1 MAERPHICLIAP
13 LVFPV
18 LTGDRNLKV
27 IGGAEV
33 QQNFIA
39 RGLRAAG
46 YPVSILTGDF
56 GQPDDYEF
64 DGLRVLKVRQQGHTF
79 PVLRYFHPRMTSIWS
94 AMRRA
99 NADIYYQRCA
109 GVNTFIAGLYAK
121 THGKHFVYAAAHDL
135 DLDRPRTRE
144 IFPGSSGWRDLP
156 IYQAGL
162 KMADVIIAQHSGQ
175 VEACRRWHR
184 REAEWIPSGYVPPT
198 SARCEPDGVVL
209 WVSTLRQWKRPE
221 LFLKLA
227 QSLPNLQF
235 RMVGGASMAEGDRSA
250 KGFFSEI
257 ESAARALP
265 NVEFVGFVPYQEVE
279 RHFDEASLFV
289 NTSDYEG
296 FPNTFLQ
303 AWARGIPTVSF
314 VNCGARDAH
323 GPIGVVAGDLNEM
336 QMAVAHFAADRS
348 AWLEEHTRCSQYFH
362 ANHAMPA
369 VITRYRALFDRLAVP
384 A

>member
-1 MAERPHICLIAP
+1 MAKQPHICLIAP

-56 GQPDDYEF
+56 GQLDDLEF
-64 DGLRVLKVRQQGHTF
+64 DGLRVLKMRQQGRTF
-79 PVLRYFHPRMTSIWS
+79 PVLRYFHPRLTSIWS

-109 GVNTFIAGLYAK
+109 GVNTFVAGLYAK
-121 THGKHFVYAAAHDL
+121 THGKRFVYAAAHDL

-156 IYQAGL
+156 LYLAGL
-162 KMADVIIAQHSGQ
+162 KIADAIIAQHPGQ

-184 REAEWIPSGYVPPT
+184 REAEWIPSGYVP
-198 SARCEPDGVVL
+198 SASAHCEPEGVVL
-209 WVSTLRQWKRPE
+209 WVSTMRNWKRPE

-227 QSLPNLQF
+227 QSLPDLRF
-235 RMVGGASMAEGDRSA
+235 RMVGGVSTAEGDRSA
-250 KGFFSEI
+250 QGFFSEI
-257 ESAARALP
+257 EVAARALP

-314 VNCGARDAH
+314 VNCGAKDAR
-323 GPIGVVAGDLNEM
+323 GPIGVVANDLNEM
-336 QMAVAHFAADRS
+336 QAAVSRLAADRAAWSEES
-348 AWLEEHTRCSQYFH
+348 ARCRQYFQ